1 MTYLH
6 FVIILLTLTA
16 LYIFQKTC
24 IFSWK
29 QISQSSKFLRS
40 FLPLVCLVTFFIC
53 RFVRLYFLICCLV
66 YVFFKKLGFLL
77 SKAEEPLQG
86 MELQNKKENNEMIEE
101 SFLERAQIKKLC
113 VNSRLK
119 VIVIRGQRK
128 ELHRQGTPKSSSLRK
143 WTVEIDILKT
153 SRNGERKIMQPVII
167 KSRPTIRM
175 RKQN

>member
-1 MTYLH
+1 MH
-6 FVIILLTLTA
+6 FPEN
-16 LYIFQKTC
+16 LYIFLKTN
-24 IFSWK
+24 K
-29 QISQSSKFLRS
+29 SKFEILEIFFS
-40 FLPLVCLVTFFIC
+40 LVCLVTFFIC
-53 RFVRLYFLICCLV
+53 RLVRFYFLICCLV
-66 YVFFKKLGFLL
+66 CFFFKLGFLL

-128 ELHRQGTPKSSSLRK
+128 ELYRQGTPKSSSLRK

-167 KSRPTIRM
+167 KSGSTIRM